1 MSMTSELYFMSMVN
15 RSRDISI
22 HFPTIF
28 GRRKASATK
37 FFKNSR
43 VHNMSV
49 SHHTEQKIH
58 FFNIDEAKNVGVHF
72 TSVSDFGL

>member
-1 MSMTSELYFMSMVN
+1 MYYVLLIVFYKNGDNSSQTN
-15 RSRDISI
+15 KCISGCF
-22 HFPTIF
+22 HT
-28 GRRKASATK
+28 
-37 FFKNSR
+37 R

-58 FFNIDEAKNVGVHF
+58 LFFIFETKNVCLLF